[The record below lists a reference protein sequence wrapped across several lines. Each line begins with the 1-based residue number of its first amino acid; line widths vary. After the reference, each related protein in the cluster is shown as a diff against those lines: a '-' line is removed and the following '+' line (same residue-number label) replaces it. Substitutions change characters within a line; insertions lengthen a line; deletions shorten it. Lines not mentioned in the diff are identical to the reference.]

1 MECLTCGFSF
11 SVTSLNR
18 SKAAHF
24 RYNPDCVV
32 ANNDDTSTVNGN
44 DADANVFLSDDAASD
59 GSHDDE
65 EESSSGLT
73 SDDSVSGSELE
84 EDIVA
89 DETDDAGV
97 FTATGN
103 DAVVFFDEVAPGAVP
118 ISSRA
123 LDKPPV
129 VDGGGDRRYIE
140 IESNLEEEK
149 KEEEKSERAVL
160 NPLLKA
166 ELEFLALCQKG
177 YVCLCLCS
185 CLMLV

>member
-103 DAVVFFDEVAPGAVP
+103 DAVFFYEVAPGAVP